1 MKKGLVII
9 LLLAS
14 LGTTAQLDFQ
24 TIVTSGPVVVGES
37 FQVQYVLDDTDA
49 DNEFFAPDF
58 NGFRVVSGPNIY
70 TGSAFGA
77 SGPRKLKNI
86 VYTLAATATGKFIIP
101 GASIRIENRLY
112 KSNQAWIQVISPAQ
126 AAAKMRKQQAVK
138 INEDVF
144 LGPGENPY
152 DKIRRNLFIKVLVD
166 KTSCFVGEPVT
177 AIFKLYSRLDSR
189 SDIVKNPGFYGF
201 TVQDMINLDNR
212 KSTTEQVDGK
222 DFDVHIVRKVQLYP
236 LQAGRF
242 EIDAME
248 VKNKVRFSKSAVSR
262 QVEQEIIEGVIP
274 ERDEYRDP
282 NTAVFENSMST
293 RPVNITVKPVPEKNK
308 PEDYDGATGNFKITA
323 SLNKNQLA
331 RNEEGEIVISITG
344 KGNFTQ
350 LSPPVIQWPRGIEG
364 FEPFVED
371 AIDHMQIPMS
381 GKREFHYRFV
391 SSRAGNYIL
400 PAVSLSFFNPD
411 TNVYRNVHTSPIE
424 LAVTSLENPRVLTG
438 ETNNANPAQGIRFWP
453 WLALGI
459 ALIAGMTFIFYFKK
473 NKNRQLASEVFE
485 PTPNTLPT
493 VGEIL
498 QPAVAFSQA
507 DERTFYAIL
516 RDCIWKFF
524 GQRLNISGSQI
535 NKYSLATT
543 LQQMG
548 VDENSRSSI
557 ISILSVCETG
567 IFTEVEGMG
576 DKEEILRQAKAALEK
591 MDAQL
596 NA

>member
-1 MKKGLVII
+1 MKQGLLII

-14 LGTTAQLDFQ
+14 FGSFAQLDFQ
-24 TIVTSGPVVVGES
+24 TIVTNGPVVVGES

-70 TGSAFGA
+70 TGSAYGA

-101 GASIRIENRLY
+101 SASVRIENRLY
-112 KSNQAWIQVISPAQ
+112 KSNQVWIQVISTSQ

-138 INEDVF
+138 VNEDVF
-144 LGPGENPY
+144 LGPGEDPY

-177 AIFKLYSRLDSR
+177 AVFKLYSRLDSR

-212 KSTTEQVDGK
+212 KSSTEQVDGK

-236 LQAGRF
+236 LQAGSF

-248 VKNKVRFSKSAVSR
+248 VKNKVRFSKSQVSR
-262 QVEQEIIEGVIP
+262 PAEQEIIEGVVP
-274 ERDEYRDP
+274 ERDEYQDP

-293 RPVNITVKPVPEKNK
+293 RPVSITVKPVPEKNK

-323 SLNKNQLA
+323 SLKKNQLA
-331 RNEEGEIVISITG
+331 RNEEGEIIISITG

-350 LSPPVIQWPRGIEG
+350 LSPPAIQWPQGIEG

-381 GKREFHYRFV
+381 GKRDFHYRFV

-400 PAVSLSFFNPD
+400 PSVKLSFFNPD
-411 TNVYRNVHTSPIE
+411 TNAYRNVHTSPMKF
-424 LAVTSLENPRVLTG
+424 AVTSFESPRVHPGDTS
-438 ETNNANPAQGIRFWP
+438 NANAAQNLKIWT
-453 WLALGI
+453 WLTLGI
-459 ALIAGMTFIFYFKK
+459 ILISGLTFAFFFKK
-473 NKNRQLASEVFE
+473 NKKRQIAAEAPPPV
-485 PTPNTLPT
+485 TDRVPT
-493 VGEIL
+493 VAEIL
-498 QPAVAFSQA
+498 QPAITFSQA

-524 GQRLNISGSQI
+524 SERLNLSGSQI
-535 NKYSLATT
+535 NKYSLAAD
-543 LQQMG
+543 LQRKGIDQ
-548 VDENSRSSI
+548 DSQSAI
-557 ISILSVCETG
+557 LSILSVCETG
-567 IFTEVEGMG
+567 IFTGVEGMG
-576 DKEEILRQAKAALEK
+576 DKDELLLQAMTELEK

-596 NA
+596 NT